1 MSDTQ
6 KSHCEWLIKVW
17 YPDPSLNPL
26 LTRGRTLP
34 WDICMAFQL
43 CPVCLVLPA
52 PVCLSQPCRQ
62 NREIKSG
69 KASSTAHPGSPK
81 FPIASPVPLLLWGEP
96 RGYTHPRPRFPRWM
110 CAVLCASF
118 SRGCL
123 SMSLP
128 DFNCLHPI
136 AGTGRM
142 CWTTE
147 HRKTVGR
154 SCAAKSF

>member
-17 YPDPSLNPL
+17 YPDPSLNPH

-62 NREIKSG
+62 NRESNLARPHQLLTQALPNFPLPVLSPCSSG
-69 KASSTAHPGSPK
+69 ESHEAVHIRGQDSP
-81 FPIASPVPLLLWGEP
+81 
-96 RGYTHPRPRFPRWM
+96 TWM